1 MANLVFNVAL
11 GRVAEKAADGATL
24 KLLLLRTAASG
35 GDAAYKD
42 ATTVAALLALSGVA
56 EANFTN
62 YSRKT
67 LANVTVSVNHTT
79 DAVSVD
85 CDDVVY
91 TSAGGATNNTTV
103 DAVIYEEVAGGDANC
118 IPLVLLDCVFT
129 TDGNNVTLQMDAA
142 GFFGAS

>member
-11 GRVAEKAADGATL
+11 GRVAEKVADGATL
-24 KLLLLRTAASG
+24 KLLLLRTAATG

-42 ATTVAALLALSGVA
+42 ATTVAALLALPASPRRILQTTRVKRWPIWSCRSITPPMRSVSIA
-56 EANFTN
+56 TMW
-62 YSRKT
+62 STHR
-67 LANVTVSVNHTT
+67 LAVQRNNH
-79 DAVSVD
+79 
-85 CDDVVY
+85 
-91 TSAGGATNNTTV
+91 TV